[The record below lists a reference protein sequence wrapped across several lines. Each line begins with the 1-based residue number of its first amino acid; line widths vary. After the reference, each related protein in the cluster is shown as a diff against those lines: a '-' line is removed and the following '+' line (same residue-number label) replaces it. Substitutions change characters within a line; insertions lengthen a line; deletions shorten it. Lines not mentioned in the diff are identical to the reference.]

1 MKNSLKQLLRTP
13 VKAVLFFLLMTAA
26 TAILVLGANLWL
38 NTRAKIDAAEGLFVT
53 LGTVEQLPDYEAPV
67 KTKTLDSLWFGAEE
81 TEPVYGTVYDEGV
94 LDFPGAVY
102 VHGPEK
108 RTYYTA
114 LLPEEYAAP
123 ERQDTPPFNGS
134 TCVIEFTPLES
145 GRADRRQTVQVNRVL
160 YGTYRGDEMELCD
173 MLSENTVNL
182 EAGKRYLAYVTLSA
196 ESLQSFRAGDM
207 FFVPQSI
214 TGTPQVDAEGNR
226 LNDGVPLPT
235 VLEITPAFYDSET
248 WEIIQSW
255 AQALYT
261 RWQSYPVLATES
273 LNLLPSFHENTVFLS
288 AGREITDA
296 EFADGAAVCMVSAE
310 FARNAGLAVGDRVP
324 LSLYLANKAESPQ
337 WEFGF
342 QVQWRGGQSPG
353 LLNAAGEPY
362 SVFFEQEYEIVGL
375 YDTFRLAGSKNGTGE
390 IARNMFIVPTA
401 SVTASDAENISAF
414 GAMNRYTTS
423 FQIPNGTIDEYRT
436 AYAQNVPES
445 VRAHLQLTFDDNG
458 YSQII
463 GGLLNMRYVAII
475 LFAAGLLSAL
485 AILVLL
491 LYFFIVKQKKRTAIE
506 RSLGMSKNQCRVSLV
521 SGVVVL
527 SAVAVILG
535 TAASTVLFD
544 KVQTLDLTGQS
555 EHTFSTEYSLWAR
568 DENAVETE
576 DAENTGVLEVVIPA
590 AMILLTA
597 GLSVILV
604 NRNLKQEPIELLSAR
619 VE

>member
-13 VKAVLFFLLMTAA
+13 MKTALFFFLMTAA
-26 TAILVLGANLWL
+26 TALLVLGAELWQ
-38 NTRAKIDAAEGLFVT
+38 NTQAKIDAAEGLFVT
-53 LGTVEQLPDYEAPV
+53 LGTVKQLPDYEAPV

-81 TEPVYGTVYDEGV
+81 TEPVYGTVYDESV

-145 GRADRRQTVQVNRVL
+145 GRADRRQAVQVNRVL
-160 YGTYRGDEMELCD
+160 YGTYSSDEMELCD
-173 MLSENTVNL
+173 MLSETAMNL
-182 EAGKRYLAYVTLSA
+182 EAEKRYLAYAALSA
-196 ESLQSFRAGDM
+196 ESLRSFRAGDT

-214 TGTPQVDAEGNR
+214 ASTPQVDAEGKR
-226 LNDGVPLPT
+226 LNDGVTLPT
-235 VLEITPAFYDSET
+235 ILEITPAFYDSET

-273 LNLLPSFHENTVFLS
+273 LDLLPSFHENTVFLS
-288 AGREITDA
+288 AGRAITDA

-310 FARNAGLAVGDRVP
+310 FARNAGLVVGNRVP

-337 WEFGF
+337 WEFGY
-342 QVQWRGGQSPG
+342 QVQWRGDQSPG
-353 LLNAAGEPY
+353 LLNAAGELY
-362 SVFFEQEYEIVGL
+362 AVFFEQEYEIVGL

-390 IARNMFIVPTA
+390 VARNMFIVPTA
-401 SVTASDAENISAF
+401 SVTASDAENIGAF

-423 FQIPNGTIDEYRT
+423 FQIPNGTIDEYKT
-436 AYAQNVPES
+436 AYEQNVPES

-535 TAASTVLFD
+535 TVCSSMLFD

-576 DAENTGVLEVVIPA
+576 DTENTGVLKVVIPA

-604 NRNLKQEPIELLSAR
+604 NRSLKYELIEMLNK
-619 VE
+619 

>member
-13 VKAVLFFLLMTAA
+13 MKTCLFFLLMAAA
-26 TAILVLGANLWL
+26 TALLVLGANLWAQ
-38 NTRAKIDAAEGLFVT
+38 TQAKIDAAEGLFVT

-67 KTKTLDSLWFGAEE
+67 KTKTLDSLWLGAEE
-81 TEPVYGTVYDEGV
+81 TEPVYGTVYDESM
-94 LDFPGAVY
+94 LDFPGAAY

-108 RTYYTA
+108 RTYYAA
-114 LLPEEYAAP
+114 LLPEEYTAP

-134 TCVIEFTPLES
+134 RCVIEFTPLES

-160 YGTYRGDEMELCD
+160 YGTYSGDEMKLCD

-226 LNDGVPLPT
+226 LNDGVTLPT
-235 VLEITPAFYDSET
+235 IMEVTPEFYDSEM
-248 WEIIQSW
+248 WEIVRNW

-261 RWQSYPVLATES
+261 RWQSYPVLAAES
-273 LNLLPSFHENTVFLS
+273 LDLLPSFHENTVFLS

-342 QVQWRGGQSPG
+342 QVQWRDGRSPG

-362 SVFFEQEYEIVGL
+362 SVFFEQAYEIVGL

-401 SVTASDAENISAF
+401 SVTASDAENIGAF

-436 AYAQNVPES
+436 AYEQNVPES
-445 VRAHLQLTFDDNG
+445 VRTHLQLTFDDNG
-458 YSQII
+458 YSEVV
-463 GGLLNMRYVAII
+463 GGLENLRTAAII
-475 LFAAGLLSAL
+475 LFAALIFA
-485 AILVLL
+485 
-491 LYFFIVKQKKRTAIE
+491 
-506 RSLGMSKNQCRVSLV
+506 
-521 SGVVVL
+521 
-527 SAVAVILG
+527 
-535 TAASTVLFD
+535 
-544 KVQTLDLTGQS
+544 
-555 EHTFSTEYSLWAR
+555 HT
-568 DENAVETE
+568 
-576 DAENTGVLEVVIPA
+576 
-590 AMILLTA
+590 
-597 GLSVILV
+597 
-604 NRNLKQEPIELLSAR
+604 
-619 VE
+619 

>member
-13 VKAVLFFLLMTAA
+13 MKTCLFFLLMIAA
-26 TAILVLGANLWL
+26 TALLVLGANLWAQ
-38 NTRAKIDAAEGLFVT
+38 TQAKIDAAEGLFVT

-67 KTKTLDSLWFGAEE
+67 KTKTLDSLWLGAEE
-81 TEPVYGTVYDEGV
+81 TESVYGTVYDESV
-94 LDFPGAVY
+94 LDFPGAAY

-108 RTYYTA
+108 RTYYAA
-114 LLPEEYAAP
+114 LLPEEYTAP

-134 TCVIEFTPLES
+134 RCVIEFTPLES

-160 YGTYRGDEMELCD
+160 YGTYSGDEMKLCD
-173 MLSENTVNL
+173 MLSENIVNL
-182 EAGKRYLAYVTLSA
+182 EAGKRYLAYATLSA

-226 LNDGVPLPT
+226 LNDGVTLPT
-235 VLEITPAFYDSET
+235 IMEVTPEFYDSET
-248 WEIIQSW
+248 WEIVRNW

-261 RWQSYPVLATES
+261 RWQSYPVLAAES
-273 LNLLPSFHENTVFLS
+273 LDLLPSFHENTVFLS

-310 FARNAGLAVGDRVP
+310 FARSAGLAVGDRVP

-342 QVQWRGGQSPG
+342 QVQWRDGRSPG
-353 LLNAAGEPY
+353 LLKAAGEPY
-362 SVFFEQEYEIVGL
+362 SVFFEQAYEIVGL

-401 SVTASDAENISAF
+401 SVTAPDAENIGAF

-436 AYAQNVPES
+436 AYEQNVPES
-445 VRAHLQLTFDDNG
+445 VRTHLQLTFDDNG
-458 YSQII
+458 YSEVV
-463 GGLLNMRYVAII
+463 GGLENLRTAAII

-535 TAASTVLFD
+535 TVASTVLFD
-544 KVQTLDLTGQS
+544 KVQTLDLTGQN

-590 AMILLTA
+590 AMTVLTA

-604 NRNLKQEPIELLSAR
+604 NRSLKYELIEMLNK
-619 VE
+619 